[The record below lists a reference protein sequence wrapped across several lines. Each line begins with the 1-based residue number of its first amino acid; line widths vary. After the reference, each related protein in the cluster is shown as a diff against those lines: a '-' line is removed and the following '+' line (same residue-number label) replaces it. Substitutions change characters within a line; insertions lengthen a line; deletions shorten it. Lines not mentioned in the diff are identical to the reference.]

1 MTRLKI
7 SAISYLNTAPLM
19 WDFDHGELRRKFEI
33 HYTVPSACA
42 EELRAGTADI
52 GIIPTIA
59 YQTIPELA
67 VIPDVGI
74 AAKAAV
80 RSIVL
85 VSKKPLGGIKTVA
98 ADSSSRTSVA
108 LLQILFR
115 KGWLTA
121 GPAAGEGAP
130 SLPRFL
136 PHQPKLKK
144 MLRACDAA
152 LLIGDPALLVDRT
165 KYHVWDLAEE
175 WNHFTGK
182 PFVFAFWAVRK
193 AALDS
198 YPEREQLAGQ
208 FQKSRDHGLGHV
220 DDLAREWSP
229 RAGIP
234 EAQVKSYLT
243 KNINYYLD
251 ADNVSGLNLFFQ
263 LAHEYG
269 MTESNRPIT
278 FIGEKSGTGAG
289 SKRPDFN
296 QPDFNKK
303 AARR

>member
-1 MTRLKI
+1 MKRLKI

-19 WDFDHGELRRKFEI
+19 WDFDHGELRRKFEV
-33 HYTVPSACA
+33 HYTLPSACA
-42 EELRAGTADI
+42 EELRAGSADI

-67 VIPDVGI
+67 VIPDVAI

-85 VSKKPLGGIKTVA
+85 VSKTPLGSIKTVA

-115 KGWLTA
+115 NGWLRGGA
-121 GPAAGEGAP
+121 APAEGGQP
-130 SLPRFL
+130 FPRFVS
-136 PHQPKLKK
+136 HQPELKK
-144 MLRACDAA
+144 MLRVCDAA

-182 PFVFAFWAVRK
+182 PFVFAFWGMRK
-193 AALDS
+193 AALDV

-208 FQKSRDHGLGHV
+208 FQQSRDHGLSHI

-229 RAGIP
+229 RAGLT
-234 EAQVKSYLT
+234 EAEVKTYLT
-243 KNINYYLD
+243 KNIDYSLD
-251 ADNVSGLNLFFQ
+251 AENLSGLNLFFH
-263 LAHEYG
+263 LAHEFG
-269 MTESNRPIT
+269 MTESNRPVT
-278 FIGEKSGTGAG
+278 FIADKSGE
-289 SKRPDFN
+289 P
-296 QPDFNKK
+296 
-303 AARR
+303 AAVETIG